1 MGKNFIRNNLS
12 ITALFILPSLIN
24 RLTSKRLIRLENHAK
39 KA

>member
-12 ITALFILPSLIN
+12 ITVLFILPSLIN
-24 RLTSKRLIRLENHAK
+24 RLTNESLIRLENLAK